1 MSWSPRTPVAWLQ
14 LTHKPMRLLAALA
27 GVGFANVLVFFQMGL
42 SGALYDSQKRPI
54 QQING
59 QLVLVPRRYTNLGEP
74 LNMPRAQLARALGVQ
89 GVKAVTP
96 LYVAKID
103 WINRDTRQKKQALL
117 FGVNPD
123 NPALRLPVLQE
134 QRTLL
139 QRPNSVFFD
148 RSSKSAAGPVAD
160 TLAAGQIYTT
170 ELRGQTAQVVGIFNL
185 GLTFAADINL
195 ITSSSNLQTFLPEL
209 NNDDIQLGVIQL
221 EPGVS
226 VRRVQATLEHFLEP
240 SVQVLTIPQLLDRE
254 VAHWRRNT
262 SFGLIFNLGVLVG
275 LAVGAIIVYQI
286 LYSDVGDHLGEYAT
300 MKAMGYGDGF
310 VVGIILQES
319 LILASLAFVPSVLVS
334 MGLYQVLLRS
344 TGLLVTMT
352 VGRAGLVFAL
362 TLVICAA
369 SGWLATGKLRRL
381 DPAEVF

>member
-1 MSWSPRTPVAWLQ
+1 MSWSQRTPVAWLQ
-14 LTHKPMRLLAALA
+14 LSHKPMRLLAALA

-74 LNMPRAQLARALGVQ
+74 LNMPRSQLARALGVQ
-89 GVKAVTP
+89 GVKAITP

-148 RSSKSAAGPVAD
+148 RSSKSSAGPVVE
-160 TLAAGQIYTT
+160 TLAAGQSYTT

-195 ITSSSNLQTFLPEL
+195 ITSSSNVQTFVPEL
-209 NNDDIQLGVIQL
+209 SNDDIQLGVIQL
-221 EPGVS
+221 EPDVDM
-226 VRRVQATLEHFLEP
+226 RRVQATIASFMEP

-300 MKAMGYGDGF
+300 MKAMGYGDSF

-319 LILASLAFVPSVLVS
+319 LILASLAFVPSVFVS
-334 MGLYQVLLRS
+334 IGLYQVLLRS

-352 VGRAGLVFAL
+352 ISRASLVFAL
-362 TLVICAA
+362 TLAICAA

>member
-1 MSWSPRTPVAWLQ
+1 MSWSQRTPVAWLQ

-195 ITSSSNLQTFLPEL
+195 ITSSSNVQTFLPEL

-226 VRRVQATLEHFLEP
+226 VRRVQATLEHFMEP

>member
-160 TLAAGQIYTT
+160 TLASGQIYTT
-170 ELRGQTAQVVGIFNL
+170 ELRGQTAQVVGTFNL

-195 ITSSSNLQTFLPEL
+195 ITSSSNVQTFLPEL

-226 VRRVQATLEHFLEP
+226 VRRVQATLEHFMEP

>member
-1 MSWSPRTPVAWLQ
+1 MSWSQRTPVAWLQ
-14 LTHKPMRLLAALA
+14 LSHKPMRLLAALA

-74 LNMPRAQLARALGVQ
+74 LNMPRSQLARALGVQ
-89 GVKAVTP
+89 GVKAITP

-148 RSSKSAAGPVAD
+148 RSSKSSAGPVVE
-160 TLAAGQIYTT
+160 TLAAGQSYTT

-195 ITSSSNLQTFLPEL
+195 ITSSSNVQTFVPEL
-209 NNDDIQLGVIQL
+209 SNDDIQLGVIQL
-221 EPGVS
+221 EPDVDL
-226 VRRVQATLEHFLEP
+226 RRVQATIASFMEP

-300 MKAMGYGDGF
+300 MKAMGYGDSF

-319 LILASLAFVPSVLVS
+319 LILASLAFVPSVFVS

-352 VGRAGLVFAL
+352 IGRASLVFAL

>member
-1 MSWSPRTPVAWLQ
+1 
-14 LTHKPMRLLAALA
+14 
-27 GVGFANVLVFFQMGL
+27 
-42 SGALYDSQKRPI
+42 
-54 QQING
+54 
-59 QLVLVPRRYTNLGEP
+59 
-74 LNMPRAQLARALGVQ
+74 VQ

-103 WINRDTRQKKQALL
+103 WINRDSRQKKQALL

-148 RSSKSAAGPVAD
+148 RSSKSAAGPVAE
-160 TLAAGQIYTT
+160 TLAAGQSYTT

-195 ITSSSNLQTFLPEL
+195 ITSSSNVQTFLPEL
-209 NNDDIQLGVIQL
+209 SNDDIQLGVIQL

-226 VRRVQATLEHFLEP
+226 VRRVQATLEHFMEP

-352 VGRAGLVFAL
+352 FGRAGLVFAI